1 MSLFF
6 ATFLTGIVSILFGL
20 VFLLCRERGRA
31 VIRRLPRSM
40 PAAVVC
46 FGGGALWF
54 LFHVSQ
60 LGEADFGNIRHWLL
74 VLFGGV
80 AVMGFFVARDFLAVR
95 GVAVLI
101 LLAANEVLSAAY
113 MQEPLARLW
122 LVSYVY
128 LGIVAALYFGTV
140 PYRVRDLLDW
150 LFAKPVRQYLF
161 GAVFVGYG
169 LLLLIAALAY

>member
-1 MSLFF
+1 M
-6 ATFLTGIVSILFGL
+6 AFGL
-20 VFLLCRERGRA
+20 VFLLIGERGQA
-31 VIRRLPRSM
+31 AIRRLPRSM

-74 VLFGGV
+74 ILFGGV
-80 AVMGFFVARDFLAVR
+80 AVMGFFVCRDFLAVR
-95 GVAVLI
+95 GVAVLM
-101 LLAANEVLSAAY
+101 LLAANDLLSAAY
-113 MQEPLARLW
+113 MQEPVARLW
-122 LVSYVY
+122 LVGYVY

-150 LFAKPVRQYLF
+150 LFAKTSRRATF
-161 GAVFVGYG
+161 GTVFTGYG
-169 LLLLIAALAY
+169 LLLLGVALTY